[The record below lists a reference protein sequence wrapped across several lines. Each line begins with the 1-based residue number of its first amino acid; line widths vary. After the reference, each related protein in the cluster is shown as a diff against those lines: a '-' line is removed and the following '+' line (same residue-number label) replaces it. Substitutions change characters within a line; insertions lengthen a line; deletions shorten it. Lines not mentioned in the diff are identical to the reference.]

1 MSSTNEQ
8 CPVTNEP
15 AQQDQ
20 SSTGDF
26 AEFTCPTCGRFRV
39 SRSAVQQLSDMPEAL
54 ATDAL
59 AKAKKRAEID
69 GGEVPLIRSFD
80 LVLS

>member
-1 MSSTNEQ
+1 MPSTNEQ

-15 AQQDQ
+15 AQQAP
-20 SSTGDF
+20 SCAGDF
-26 AEFTCPTCGRFRV
+26 AEFTCPTCGQFRV
-39 SRSAVQQLSDMPEAL
+39 ARSAIQQLSEMPEEL
-54 ATDAL
+54 SIDAL

-69 GGEVPLIRSFD
+69 GGELPVIRSFD